1 MAENGSI
8 ELNKFVL
15 FCLLLLIQVA
25 VSEIIFEERFDGIAV
40 FFSVLFLYIYIYL
53 FFSYIIFM
61 CFNRYHMWVVS

>member
-1 MAENGSI
+1 VVSESKYCLFGNMAENGSI

-40 FFSVLFLYIYIYL
+40 FFSVLFFIYIL
-53 FFSYIIFM
+53 IF
-61 CFNRYHMWVVS
+61 